1 MEFGIPLK
9 LSKNYFSLP
18 DQELADNVIPIFDF
32 YERARKR

>member
-18 DQELADNVIPIFDF
+18 DHQLAENVIPIFDF
-32 YERARKR
+32 YERANKR